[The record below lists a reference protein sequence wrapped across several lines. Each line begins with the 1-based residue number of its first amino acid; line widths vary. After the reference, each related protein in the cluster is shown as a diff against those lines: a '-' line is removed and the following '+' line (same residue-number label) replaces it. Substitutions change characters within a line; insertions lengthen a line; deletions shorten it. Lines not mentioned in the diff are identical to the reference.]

1 MNSSSH
7 CRSEPVGAGHRRV
20 LPLDA
25 AVDYRYYGARDCS
38 YADRQAAGAPALGDG
53 GRIVVAVKDNTVAT
67 IVSINPD
74 GSDPKKLTDSKT
86 FDGCPR
92 SRARQSHRVLQGA
105 GAFL

>member
-1 MNSSSH
+1 LVLAIAGCSH
-7 CRSEPVGAGHRRV
+7 STPPSTTATTAPATVPTPTV
-20 LPLDA
+20 KPL
-25 AVDYRYYGARDCS
+25 
-38 YADRQAAGAPALGDG
+38 GAPALGDG
-53 GRIVVAVKDNTVAT
+53 GRIVVAVTDNTVAT